1 MYQPPHHREDRL
13 EVQHALIR
21 AHPLGTLVTFGAGG
35 LAANAI
41 PFILDASRGHLGVL
55 QAHLARAN
63 PQWRD
68 FEAAIDAL
76 VVFQGVESYI
86 TPSWYATKRE
96 TGKVVPTWNY
106 AIVQARGSMRIIE
119 DRDWLRSQI
128 TALTALKESGRPSPW
143 AVTDAPGDFVEAQLK
158 GIIGIEIPIAHIEGK
173 WKVSQNR
180 PEADRQGVVTGLEET
195 GGTAELAMAELVAER
210 GPARQTSESP
220 AAEK

>member
-1 MYQPPHHREDRL
+1 MYQPPHHREERI

-21 AHPLGTLVTFGAGG
+21 SHPLGTLVTFGAGR

-41 PFILDASRGHLGVL
+41 PFILDTSQGHFGTL

-68 FEAAIDAL
+68 FDPAVEAL
-76 VVFQGVESYI
+76 VVFQGVETYI

-106 AIVQARGSMRIIE
+106 VVVQARGPMRVIE
-119 DRDWLRSQI
+119 DRDWLRGQI
-128 TALTALKESGRPSPW
+128 ALLTALKEAGRPSPW
-143 AVTDAPGDFVEAQLK
+143 AVTDAPGEFVEGQLK
-158 GIIGIEIPIAHIEGK
+158 GIVGIEIPIASIEGK

-180 PEADRQGVVTGLEET
+180 PEADRRGVVDGLREL
-195 GGTAELAMAELVAER
+195 GGPADLSMAELVAER
-210 GPARQTSESP
+210 GPPLPSR
-220 AAEK
+220 